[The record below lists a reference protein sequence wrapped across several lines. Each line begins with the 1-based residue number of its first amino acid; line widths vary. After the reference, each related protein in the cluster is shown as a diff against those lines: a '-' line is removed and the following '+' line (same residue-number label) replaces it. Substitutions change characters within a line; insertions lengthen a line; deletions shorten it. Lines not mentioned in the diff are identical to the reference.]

1 MCGGERSD
9 AISGFFSLHTF
20 LISNDSVAL
29 CDIGNLVV
37 YNIAHLYFLSQNQ
50 QFGVNYLLYQIL
62 IYGNI

>member
-20 LISNDSVAL
+20 LISNDSEAL

-37 YNIAHLYFLSQNQ
+37 YNMTYSYFLSQNQ
-50 QFGVNYLLYQIL
+50 QIGVNYLLYEIL
-62 IYGNI
+62 MCGNI